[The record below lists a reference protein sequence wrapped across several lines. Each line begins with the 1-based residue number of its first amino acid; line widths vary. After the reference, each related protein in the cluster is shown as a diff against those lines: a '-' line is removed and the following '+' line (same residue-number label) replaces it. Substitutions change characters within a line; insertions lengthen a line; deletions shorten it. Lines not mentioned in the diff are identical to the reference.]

1 MMGEPTIH
9 FIFHLRK
16 CGLAYVEYSDILNIN
31 SSALLLLGGRL
42 SSFIL
47 SSISLMYY
55 MMLIPASRTWI
66 FHCKGWLTCSLCNEV
81 PCLQAN
87 YKIQFHH

>member
-1 MMGEPTIH
+1 MN
-9 FIFHLRK
+9 
-16 CGLAYVEYSDILNIN
+16 GLSYVEYSDILNIN
-31 SSALLLLGGRL
+31 SSALLLLGGGEIE
-42 SSFIL
+42 FIYL
-47 SSISLMYY
+47 EFNKLDVLYDANTC
-55 MMLIPASRTWI
+55 LTHLV